1 MLVEQI
7 SYNVNWKNFKVGY
20 SIFIPCLNPNVAKKD
35 VLRVTKRLKMDVVF
49 KVVVEEGVRGLRIWR
64 T

>member
-20 SIFIPCLNPNVAKKD
+20 SIFIPCLNPSSAKKD
-35 VLRVTKRLKMDVVF
+35 VLRVTKRLKINVVF
-49 KVVVEEGVRGLRIWR
+49 KVVVEEGVRGLRSWR
-64 T
+64 I